1 MKNGRPE
8 RAVPVQASLSRMTF
22 VHSLTVVHDS
32 IFAVMAD
39 KHDNQGWAAGVSPR
53 QTRQAKTHAH
63 RENCVICVCSPS
75 NVTNTAVVRILR
87 SHHTDG
93 A

>member
-39 KHDNQGWAAGVSPR
+39 KHDNHGWAVGVSLPR
-53 QTRQAKTHAH
+53 LAQAKTH
-63 RENCVICVCSPS
+63 RPP
-75 NVTNTAVVRILR
+75 RKLR
-87 SHHTDG
+87 YLRMF
-93 A
+93 AK